1 MDAPSPD
8 SDARAGHPAW
18 RKAWRGF
25 LTFLEIIG
33 LKDESREVDQAAQ
46 LARFKLYHTE
56 FRKLLTANNSFLET
70 LAEMDERRTG
80 RGFIDQAYVQRKIV
94 RAVADAHAMVD
105 SLQVGLGRALPG
117 PARRARAHHGRA
129 ERALPGATPAAARPR
144 SCWTR
149 ATSARATPTW
159 WAARCPT
166 WASCATRSG
175 CRPPTGSR

>member
-8 SDARAGHPAW
+8 SAARAEYPIW

-25 LTFLEIIG
+25 LAFLEIIG

-80 RGFIDQAYVQRKIV
+80 RGFVDQAYVQRKVV

-105 SLQVGLGRALPG
+105 GLQVVSGGRYPALRDALGRITAELNALCQG
-117 PARRARAHHGRA
+117 
-129 ERALPGATPAAARPR
+129 TPAAVRPR

-149 ATSARATPTW
+149 ATSAPATPTW
-159 WAARCPT
+159 SAARCPT
-166 WASCATRSG
+166 WASCAMRSG